1 MLKGM
6 LAGSHTVQ
14 RTLIFL
20 IAKEGS
26 ACGPADTKPRE
37 DALCCNVRN
46 LFIFSSVNPE

>member
-20 IAKEGS
+20 IAEEGS
-26 ACGPADTKPRE
+26 AGGPADTKPRE